1 MASFTTGDTAPAL
14 TGTVNANLTGANI
27 AAHIRKPDAT
37 VVTKAATATA
47 PLTGAW
53 SVTWTAGDLDQDG
66 RWEVEVQVTFADT
79 TVQTFGP
86 TSFYVQK
93 QIA

>member
-1 MASFTTGDTAPAL
+1 MATFTKGDTAPAL
-14 TGTVNANLTGANI
+14 TGTVNANLTGASI
-27 AAHIRKPDAT
+27 AAHIRKPDLT

-53 SVTWTAGDLDQDG
+53 SVTWTTGDLNQVGGWD
-66 RWEVEVQVTFADT
+66 VEVQVTFADT
-79 TVQTFGP
+79 TIQTFGP
-86 TSFYVQK
+86 TAFYVQD